1 MVWWCTKKGIGEED
15 GMPKVTDQ
23 IKIKAEWDGQ
33 PVDRGLKNIT
43 DDLKRIERNAKE
55 AATATGKMGGSF
67 GKLQSEVSGVLSK
80 LGPIGP
86 AIAGA
91 FGAAAIAQVG
101 RTAHEMALLANQFD
115 LTSDAFDR
123 LARRAGSTAPAELE
137 KLRNAVG
144 GTLSDLRL
152 MQSVG
157 AAVDAGLTFEQSRT
171 AVEFL
176 RRYSLAFGKDFNQL
190 TSTIFTGLQRGS
202 TLMLDDAGIIID
214 ASSDIYKG
222 LSDVEKKSALVGTAI
237 QLMGEKMK
245 TLPRIEDDVIT
256 STGRLAS
263 SWENLKTGIGYLVSG
278 PVLEGLNVAQG
289 AIQGIAD
296 VLNSLAATEP
306 PNIVPTITEDQLNK
320 MREARNILNLH
331 GQPKKDG
338 ETFDVLLERVL
349 NQLEKTKI
357 KTTGLERTPGLT
369 PQQSQIVS
377 NLAHQDLVKITDD
390 LPIESF
396 LDMDQINREIN
407 EGYDAIQRLYDKTQ
421 SIEDKIRK
429 SAEEAW
435 QRLQNRVADFK
446 ESFSHGPGLA
456 ETITVIAKYKALEE
470 EDVINALGGTENY
483 NRIMKEFDDTSK
495 ETSDTLGTLTQDLAE
510 LGQGLSDLSP
520 QISSFIKGISA
531 IIQSIAT
538 MRAAQTALGAVGGAV
553 GIFAAGVGLL
563 SSLFGRGKSAA
574 EEYAERQRAAEEAT
588 RRTAEALRQFE
599 NAVQEKSLRELKSL
613 KGSYEVLL
621 KINTS
626 NPIGRDIKA
635 YQSTYAQLDAV
646 NAQIARF
653 GGALNT
659 VGEAFQR
666 YQHLVNIR
674 NITDPTQ
681 KMTLFVEELNALGQR
696 VQNGGLFAYID
707 KEGEE
712 RALGDFYRSLKA
724 GNATL
729 EDLYAHTEQYNFQ
742 DRRRIIE
749 HLAQLERNIRQ
760 EQADVMIAQIE
771 KQRRDVLEALSN
783 AEEAQRRAA
792 LRAVELQF
800 DFAEAE
806 LRARY
811 QPLFAGAG
819 GDRAQLSVLRDSAL
833 RDIETLRARESGA
846 TESILNQISKNFSAE
861 RDRQTTL
868 YDQTAKAI
876 RDAVPDLSKPFADA
890 IEAQTSALISAWE
903 ADPTGASLTVA
914 LPPAVESTLSKVLEW
929 ADSQLDI
936 PDPPKLPALPED
948 FWGAYPPLP
957 KDFWGTYPALPED
970 FWTPYPALPPW
981 QPYLDMPP
989 WPEYSP
995 FNWPPNYPTFAWPA
1009 YPPLPPWSPYSPL
1022 PPWPDYS
1029 PFAWPEYPHPDPLPL
1044 AIPDGGLPL
1053 AIPDGG
1059 LPVAVD
1065 SIETPPP
1072 VIMSPGIDTEQ
1083 LKSELLNEILQRL
1096 QENSPLRRYVINADG
1111 DIVDIGT
1118 GTG

>member
-1 MVWWCTKKGIGEED
+1 
-15 GMPKVTDQ
+15 MPKVTDQ

-43 DDLKRIERNAKE
+43 DDLNRIERNAKE

-101 RTAHEMALLANQFD
+101 RLAHEVALLANQFD

-222 LSDVEKKSALVGTAI
+222 LSEVEKKSALVETAI

-245 TLPRIEDDVIT
+245 TLPAITDNVIT
-256 STGRLAS
+256 STGQLAS
-263 SWENLKTGIGYLVSG
+263 AWENLRIEMGKFFEEDTNGVLRGLVWS
-278 PVLEGLNVAQG
+278 
-289 AIQGIAD
+289 
-296 VLNSLAATEP
+296 
-306 PNIVPTITEDQLNK
+306 
-320 MREARNILNLH
+320 LNLLH
-331 GQPKKDG
+331 DILKK
-338 ETFDVLLERVL
+338 
-349 NQLEKTKI
+349 
-357 KTTGLERTPGLT
+357 
-369 PQQSQIVS
+369 
-377 NLAHQDLVKITDD
+377 
-390 LPIESF
+390 
-396 LDMDQINREIN
+396 NREETEKLQKAVKDMQQN
-407 EGYDAIQRLYDKTQ
+407 EA
-421 SIEDKIRK
+421 
-429 SAEEAW
+429 
-435 QRLQNRVADFK
+435 QN
-446 ESFSHGPGLA
+446 
-456 ETITVIAKYKALEE
+456 
-470 EDVINALGGTENY
+470 
-483 NRIMKEFDDTSK
+483 
-495 ETSDTLGTLTQDLAE
+495 
-510 LGQGLSDLSP
+510 
-520 QISSFIKGISA
+520 
-531 IIQSIAT
+531 
-538 MRAAQTALGAVGGAV
+538 LGAVGRYFGLDQDRVLGGALREDPFDAADRFRLDWIEKKLDEALTRATQKLFDGDGTSLLSEKFNATLEIHHDRLIRVSDAMTVTFNAAEAAARYVQQVQSYRVIDLDLDRLMSSLHGGLTVKEQQKILDAISELPKALKLAAKAAANSPPISLPTPTPKNETDLERHLRELKQLDNNLGLLATSLSRVSSEAGTAV
-553 GIFAAGVGLL
+553 GGIGLVVSSLHRLNTTTSVIGTLGASVGVFGGVAAAVGGAIGLVT
-563 SSLFGRGKSAA
+563 SLFGSGKSAA

-599 NAVQEKSLRELKSL
+599 NAVQEKSLRDLRGLKTL
-613 KGSYEVLL
+613 YEQVL

-674 NITDPTQ
+674 NITDPTE
-681 KMTLFVEELNALGQR
+681 KMTLFVEQLNALGQR

-729 EDLYAHTEQYNFQ
+729 EDLYARTEQYNFQ

-819 GDRAQLSVLRDSAL
+819 GDRAQLSVLRESAL

-846 TESILNQISKNFSAE
+846 TESILNQISKNFSTE

-890 IEAQTSALISAWE
+890 IEAQMSALISAWE

-936 PDPPKLPALPED
+936 PDPPKLPVLPED
-948 FWGAYPPLP
+948 FWTPYPVLP
-957 KDFWGTYPALPED
+957 EDFWTPYPALPED

-1111 DIVDIGT
+1111 DIVDIGI